1 MGDFYDRTYKI
12 EILRESLASVAGK
25 AFRLNTKA
33 GEKLSSE
40 IFDLSNKLL
49 LPEYDSDEKI
59 EEAERKLE
67 DYKSRYEYM
76 NK

>member
-25 AFRLNTKA
+25 AFRLNIKA

-40 IFDLSNKLL
+40 IFDLSNRLL
-49 LPEYDSDEKI
+49 LPEYDSNEKI
-59 EEAERKLE
+59 EEAEKKLE
-67 DYKSRYEYM
+67 EYKRRYKTM